1 MDTKCRVYVLSSDF
15 AKWNGIWEISM
26 KPRLVDL
33 VVSNARV
40 QLTYKTASL
49 KLRIERTMIR
59 KSLYLLLISQ
69 FDAIVGMFFF
79 RKNEMNLAELE
90 FGIIEVNESKM
101 SIDKGDISMDMNMDE
116 SSGSTEMIEM
126 ITISQH
132 QQF

>member
-1 MDTKCRVYVLSSDF
+1 
-15 AKWNGIWEISM
+15 M

-101 SIDKGDISMDMNMDE
+101 AIDKGDISMDMNMDE